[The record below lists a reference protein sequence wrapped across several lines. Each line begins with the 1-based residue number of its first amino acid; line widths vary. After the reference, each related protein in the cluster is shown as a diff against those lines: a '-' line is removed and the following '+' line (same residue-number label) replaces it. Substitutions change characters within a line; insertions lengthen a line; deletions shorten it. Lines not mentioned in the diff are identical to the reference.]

1 MLYALNIQT
10 CGFKMQIFV
19 PLTGEGS
26 RFKNNGYS
34 KLKLLPTAKFHTFAL
49 IPKSAH
55 FNVIE
60 NPKGCANAVYDFI
73 NNI

>member
-1 MLYALNIQT
+1 MSVKIPKKKEKQFIE
-10 CGFKMQIFV
+10 FKD
-19 PLTGEGS
+19 
-26 RFKNNGYS
+26 GYS
-34 KLKLLPTAKFHTFAL
+34 KLKLKPTAKFHTFAL

-73 NNI
+73 KDI

>member
-1 MLYALNIQT
+1 MRLKQNPEKKKEQFIEYRD
-10 CGFKMQIFV
+10 
-19 PLTGEGS
+19 E
-26 RFKNNGYS
+26 YS
-34 KLKLLPTAKFHTFAL
+34 KLKILPSARFHSFAL

-73 NNI
+73 RDI